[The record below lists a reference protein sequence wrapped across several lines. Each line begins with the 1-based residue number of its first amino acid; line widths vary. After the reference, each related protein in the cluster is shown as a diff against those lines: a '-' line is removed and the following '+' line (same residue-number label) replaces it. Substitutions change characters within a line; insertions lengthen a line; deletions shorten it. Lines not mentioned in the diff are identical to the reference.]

1 MAMLKYNPLDP
12 LNPFGTK
19 GLFDD
24 INKTNQQINSM
35 NLPTQPTQPKQD
47 FKRQRYG
54 NMMLALSDVLRGKD
68 PSAGVMQRQ
77 ALIDAEQKE
86 AERKAALKDIIN
98 NSNLIPPSMKG
109 LAGLYPEAVI
119 KSILSRSGTDK
130 TTLERFGIYDNKG
143 ILVDT
148 VNKGDI
154 DKINKTEANPGL
166 VVGQLRS
173 KTPGQ
178 SGNQKME
185 LFSVTD
191 GDGNRIETIADPTKE
206 DIDALN
212 KSGYFLNKLPTPTD
226 RGKGFDSG
234 KPIEYKGW
242 NDENGLKSRYFATN
256 DLINTGERLL
266 KQLADNPNSVLTV
279 GDFAQAYKRAEA
291 ELGAISSRPQNYT
304 SHLKEGQ
311 KDKIANLAKEA
322 AVSESM
328 LLDFTFQIAAAR
340 GQTGRGLSDKD
351 FIIFQIIISA
361 GTTAEQ
367 KAAALS
373 SFIDGIASE
382 VQTSMKTN
390 YDFYS
395 TRLNRDPEDKEA
407 ITFVQGIDDLRTM
420 PFKTV
425 TNPFVQTTPSTA
437 TNSTNGNDPLGIR

>member
-1 MAMLKYNPLDP
+1 MAIKYNPLDP
-12 LNPFGTK
+12 FGTK
-19 GLFDD
+19 SLFDD

-35 NLPTQPTQPKQD
+35 NLPMQPTQPKQD
-47 FKRQRYG
+47 FKKQRYG
-54 NMMLALSDVLRGKD
+54 NMMLALSDVLRGQN

-86 AERKAALKDIIN
+86 AERKAAFKDIIN
-98 NSNLIPPSMKG
+98 NSNLIPDSMKG
-109 LAGLYPEAVI
+109 LAEVYPEPII

-130 TTLERFGIYDNKG
+130 TTFERFGIYDNKG
-143 ILVDT
+143 TLVDT

-154 DKINKTEANPGL
+154 DKINKTEANPNL
-166 VVGQLRS
+166 FIGQLRS
-173 KTPGQ
+173 KTLEQ

-191 GDGNRIETIADPTKE
+191 GDGNRIQTIADPTKE
-206 DIDALN
+206 DIDDLN
-212 KSGYFLNKLPTPTD
+212 KSGYLLNRLPTPTD

-234 KPIEYKGW
+234 KPVEIKGW
-242 NDENGLKSRYFATN
+242 NDDDGLKSRYFATN
-256 DLINTGERLL
+256 TLVNTGERLL
-266 KQLADNPNSVLTV
+266 KQLSENPNSVLTV
-279 GDFAQAYKRAEA
+279 GDFAQAYKRIEA
-291 ELGAISSRPQNYT
+291 ELGAVSSRPENYT
-304 SHLKEGQ
+304 EHLKKSQ
-311 KDKIANLAKEA
+311 RDKISDLANNA

-351 FIIFQIIISA
+351 FIIFQKIIAA

-367 KAAALS
+367 KASALT

-382 VQTSMKTN
+382 VQSAMQSN
-390 YDFYS
+390 YDFYN